1 MKVAEVPLII
11 LATLLALNVLEM
23 VIQPKKIKKYP
34 NYSRKINKM
43 PYTEAQNR
51 LFRAAEHN
59 PAIAKKVGIPQETAA
74 KMAHEGVK
82 KDPKK
87 MAKALMTK

>member
-1 MKVAEVPLII
+1 MTI

-23 VIQPKKIKKYP
+23 VIPPKQTKRYP
-34 NYSRKINKM
+34 NYYRKPKM
-43 PYTEAQNR
+43 PYNLQQHKLFEA
-51 LFRAAEHN
+51 AAHN
-59 PAIAKKVGIPQETAA
+59 PKVAKRVGIPQETAA
-74 KMAHEGVK
+74 KMASEGVK

>member
-1 MKVAEVPLII
+1 MCTTTQ
-11 LATLLALNVLEM
+11 ATPLALNVLEM
-23 VIQPKKIKKYP
+23 VIQPKSLQIYP
-34 NYSRKINKM
+34 NYSRKNKM
-43 PYTEAQNR
+43 PYNLKQHKLFEA
-51 LFRAAEHN
+51 AAHN
-59 PAIAKKVGIPQETAA
+59 PKVAKKVGIPQETAA